1 MRDSSPPPSSRRLGQ
16 ATRARPTRAKSDKV
30 AGTEPDTRARK
41 SPSRARAGANKSRT
55 YVLSPEEHLARA
67 MAAKTPRARGMWARR
82 GLASRARLDRT
93 TQAMLLRQLY
103 LAHFEQGHFRQALEA
118 CEQSLALGV
127 LEDVV
132 HQDAARAAAALGDL
146 DAASRHL
153 RTAARVGPA
162 NRRAFHWWT
171 LGGLYFLADRH
182 DEAIAALERAARWAT
197 REKPLY
203 QVHLAAARCASGVRV
218 TSLGT
223 LINRLASV
231 PAGQG
236 YGRFV
241 LGLLSFYAGRH
252 AAARRYLEAFVAR
265 TIEAPSPMSVALSGE
280 LDRAKRTLRDIA
292 RSEV

>member
-1 MRDSSPPPSSRRLGQ
+1 
-16 ATRARPTRAKSDKV
+16 
-30 AGTEPDTRARK
+30 
-41 SPSRARAGANKSRT
+41 
-55 YVLSPEEHLARA
+55 
-67 MAAKTPRARGMWARR
+67 
-82 GLASRARLDRT
+82 
-93 TQAMLLRQLY
+93 MLLRQLY
-103 LAHFEQGHFRQALEA
+103 LSHFEQGQFRQAFDVS
-118 CEQSLALGV
+118 EQSLALGV

-146 DAASRHL
+146 DSASRHL

-171 LGGLYFLADRH
+171 LGGLYFVAERH

-203 QVHLAAARCASGVRV
+203 QGHLAAARCASGARV
-218 TSLGT
+218 SSLGP
-223 LINRLASV
+223 LIAKLASV

-241 LGLLSFYAGRH
+241 LGLLSYYAGRYG
-252 AAARRYLEAFVAR
+252 AARKYLEVFVAR
-265 TIEAPSPMSVALSGE
+265 TVEAPTPMNVALSGE
-280 LDRAKRTLRDIA
+280 LDRARRTLRAIA